1 MRERETSWFF
11 LPCHYGRVS
20 PQAHRQAEK
29 KGWRE
34 RDGRKRWREKM
45 EKSKRGAMAFGRS
58 VINKGPET
66 HSDPVIDLTTGVKI
80 NTHTHARTHACAHAH
95 TKNPPKLASVF

>member
-1 MRERETSWFF
+1 
-11 LPCHYGRVS
+11 
-20 PQAHRQAEK
+20 
-29 KGWRE
+29 
-34 RDGRKRWREKM
+34 M
-45 EKSKRGAMAFGRS
+45 EKSERGAMAFGRS

-95 TKNPPKLASVF
+95 TKTPPKLASVF